1 MRLFILLTLA
11 CVPSLGCYSQAT
23 EKYRADDVQALNNV
37 AQEWERSWNSHDM
50 NALATLFA
58 NDVDFVTK
66 SGTWFKGKEATMN
79 HHKQNHATVF
89 KNSTWTRDNVEIKYV
104 KPDLAIIHIGWGMSG
119 ARGQDRGRAGQTGYL
134 ATVAEIV
141 TGAPAARS
149 TSLVAVWAMRRP
161 TRPGQ
166 KPRVGTRGAPCGVRV
181 ERRGAPPRLPGTAC
195 AVVANGERPLT
206 MFLMGGGQL
215 RPAEPSSG
223 ARRSAWTSR
232 CIPTAAVA

>member
-79 HHKQNHATVF
+79 HHKQNHATIF
-89 KNSTWTRDNVEIKYV
+89 KNSTWTKDNVEIKYV

-119 ARGQDRGRAGQTGYL
+119 D
-134 ATVAEIV
+134 
-141 TGAPAARS
+141 S
-149 TSLVAVWAMRRP
+149 HHD
-161 TRPGQ
+161 
-166 KPRVGTRGAPCGVRV
+166 GT
-181 ERRGAPPRLPGTAC
+181 
-195 AVVANGERPLT
+195 
-206 MFLMGGGQL
+206 
-215 RPAEPSSG
+215 PSSPRHG
-223 ARRSAWTSR
+223 LSTWVLKKRDAQWLLL
-232 CIPTAAVA
+232 AVHNANIETPR